1 MAGCAIQ
8 LLSQHQSF
16 QRWIQLA
23 GGDASN
29 NLGFNGR
36 KIGVVLIGASTK
48 LVLLLTKPTAGKS
61 RKGTRRVAPW
71 TAGTCPRFSMRSLLS
86 RVSGALP
93 STSKPTSGPSSRGGT
108 AQQASPRES
117 GDKSHAVVRRP
128 LAFLSPHGLGF
139 AVNAWREPRQ
149 ESLFPTTPARC
160 HSNLSGIRQDA
171 RVSSDSAAHY
181 T

>member
-1 MAGCAIQ
+1 MSHGRGHT
-8 LLSQHQSF
+8 LM
-16 QRWIQLA
+16 
-23 GGDASN
+23 
-29 NLGFNGR
+29 GFNGR
-36 KIGVVLIGASTK
+36 TIGAVLIGIATK
-48 LVLLLTKPTAGKS
+48 LVLFLPKPSAGKS

-117 GDKSHAVVRRP
+117 GDKSHAVHGLRRP

-139 AVNAWREPRQ
+139 AVNACREPRQ

-160 HSNLSGIRQDA
+160 HSNLSGIRRDA